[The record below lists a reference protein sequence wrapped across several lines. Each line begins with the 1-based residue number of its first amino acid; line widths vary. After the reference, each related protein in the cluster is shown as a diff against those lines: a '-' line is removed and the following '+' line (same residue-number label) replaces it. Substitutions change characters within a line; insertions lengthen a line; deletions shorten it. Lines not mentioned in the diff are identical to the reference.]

1 LEDPSSLSAVF
12 QGATSIFL
20 TTDFWAP
27 FYNPSTKALL
37 KEGETLG
44 EYCYAKEL
52 QQVKNVANAANKVEG
67 LERIVVSSL
76 VDAMRSSGGKY
87 KGVYHWDGKAR
98 GVEYLTEKY
107 PELAKKMSIVYV
119 GNYMSNWLQDLKL
132 RKVFQSSL
140 KYCSRD

>member
-44 EYCYAKEL
+44 EYCYVKEL
-52 QQVKNVANAANKVEG
+52 QQVKNVADAAHKVEG

-76 VDAMRSSGGKY
+76 VDATRLSGGKY

-119 GNYMSNWLQDLKL
+119 GNYMSNWLHDLKL
-132 RKVFQSSL
+132 QKVFQSSL
-140 KYCSRD
+140 EYCSRD

>member
-1 LEDPSSLSAVF
+1 LEDPSSLPAAF
-12 QGATSIFL
+12 QGATAIFL

-44 EYCYAKEL
+44 EYCYSKEL
-52 QQVKNVANAANKVEG
+52 QQVKNVADAASKVEG

-76 VDAMRSSGGKY
+76 VDATTLSGGKY
-87 KGVYHWDGKAR
+87 KGVYHWDSKAR

-107 PELAKKMSIVYV
+107 PELAMKMSLVYV
-119 GNYMSNWLQDLKL
+119 GNYMSNWLHDLKL
-132 RKVFQSSL
+132 RKVCHSSSQ
-140 KYCSRD
+140 YCWRH